1 MEQYSGFWSI
11 TAYLGSGWDA
21 ERNLGVL
28 IHNPIDRY
36 AINGKSTPGLV
47 YDDDGALT
55 LYIQKTR
62 PDTDAKAANW
72 LPTPDPEFGGYE
84 TCEFHLVLRNYEPNK
99 VAGPALTVPGGKYSM
114 S

>member
-1 MEQYSGFWSI
+1 MDFGQSLVRSSG
-11 TAYLGSGWDA
+11 A
-21 ERNLGVL
+21 L

-36 AINGKSTPGLV
+36 LINGVNTPGLV
-47 YDDDGALT
+47 YDANGALT

-84 TCEFHLVLRNYEPNK
+84 TGGFQFMLRLYMPEDLDYLPPDIVK
-99 VAGPALTVPGGKYSM
+99 GGPAATS
-114 S
+114 